1 MNHKTLVS
9 LIIPVKNT
17 PNIFLHRLA
26 ASIEKQTFRPL
37 EVIFVDDNSDV
48 KTNSELRK
56 IAAGLKGSEI
66 YAELFEHLGD
76 GGCHPPETM
85 ESNILTANGF
95 VL

>member
-1 MNHKTLVS
+1 MS